1 MDYNVFVGTEYSR
14 TADIPGQMVIN
25 EGNQTDSLSMNKDQN
40 SKGLANLTKG
50 QRIEGTVVEIG
61 DQVTLNFDG
70 QKVTT
75 PKALLGDVKVGDVK
89 TFEVMKATESV
100 VELKLYDESIKNGA
114 PIIKLAVQET
124 DREALKAIKGKTVS
138 QQEKENEYRELNK
151 KLESISSRLT
161 VEDCREIE
169 EDGFPVETF
178 SINGLYTALNRVK
191 EKQTKEEAAE
201 QEDQAG
207 QKVAPSAQQAIEQS
221 LTEGKL
227 PATAEN
233 VAAVKKA
240 LDLSDSV
247 KKMDDKTIQYLIST
261 GATPSLENIY
271 KAYYSS
277 RSGSTQP
284 LPEEEWSKLRGQAG
298 DILTSAGYEATTE
311 NLDSAKWLIEH
322 QLPLTEETFTY
333 KKELENLKSSA
344 DEKKIQTQLLEGMK
358 AGISPMKVSLLSVD
372 RAAAEQMVDRINSI
386 SAEAVET
393 AVKQGSQLNLRNLSQ
408 IQKQL
413 QVDVQDYESGGRND
427 STIDTD
433 PVEDS
438 EVVSEKALSEET
450 VPVNSTDSGEAG
462 ASDHGGAS
470 DASSQRYEEARA
482 KRQLEEIRLK
492 MTADAAI
499 QLEKKGFKVEVAQLS
514 KVVDALKELE
524 DNYYKEYLKE
534 ADVEPSSAHLEIL
547 KATTSGMEQLRS
559 MPEYILG
566 STLSVQEAQTIPSL
580 LTEGSN
586 LQAKLQKAGEAYE
599 TLATVPSGE
608 YGDSIKKA
616 FANMSSL
623 LAEMNIENT
632 PQNQRAVRILGY
644 NQMDISQEAI
654 DKVNAYDLQVSALMK
669 NLHPA
674 VTVRM
679 IKEGFHPME
688 MSIQELN
695 RSIDQMKE
703 EQGIS
708 SEEKYSTFLR
718 KLENAEGISTEER
731 KAYIGVYRLLYNVE
745 KSDGAA
751 LGAVIKAGQE
761 VTLEHLLTAVQ
772 TIKKGKLEAVIDDEF
787 GTLQEITRSQESIV
801 EQLSSF
807 TEKQGQEA
815 SSSLGQSEQEI
826 QKQKEEYF
834 NRILK
839 ELETEVSP
847 DILKEVGARSMAE
860 DVKSQSLSNSTGV
873 PRAELWELV
882 KSMPVDQL
890 LKEVNQLGEAEDSAL
905 NDIVYQE
912 KTEQLRELCKGSEQ
926 ALRFLNDFQVA
937 TTPMNIMMANSVLS
951 NGDSSIKR
959 LLKLKNE
966 KNEEK
971 PEESLKEI
979 NDLTDNMINK
989 QSMAAAYA
997 ELETEA
1003 KAALT
1008 QTCAEEK
1015 LDSWK
1020 LAELKTIGQQIS
1032 FARKLA
1038 EKEFYQIPIE
1048 TEKGITNMN
1057 LTILRGAADSGKV
1070 SVTAWSNEL
1079 GNIKADFTLKDKV
1092 LKGFISSDNRA
1103 GLDKLKNHME
1113 EVEAAAKQSQV
1124 TLRQLDFGYLRSS
1137 SDSYSYQN
1145 PAGDGNTTT
1154 QADTERILYR
1164 VAKAIVQ
1171 SVRIAENS
1179 ES

>member
-1 MDYNVFVGTEYSR
+1 MDYNVFVGTEYVR
-14 TADIPGQMVIN
+14 TADIPGQMMIN
-25 EGNQTDSLSMNKDQN
+25 EGNQTDSLSMKKDQN

-138 QQEKENEYRELNK
+138 QQEKEKEYRELNK
-151 KLESISSRLT
+151 MLESIGSRLT
-161 VEDCREIE
+161 EEDYREIE
-169 EDGFPVETF
+169 EDGFPLETF

-191 EKQTKEEAAE
+191 AKQTKEEAAA
-201 QEDQAG
+201 QEDQTG
-207 QKVAPSAQQAIEQS
+207 QKVALPAQQAIEQS
-221 LTEGKL
+221 LTQGKL
-227 PATAEN
+227 PATSEN

-284 LPEEEWSKLRGQAG
+284 LSEEEWSKLQGQAG
-298 DILTSAGYEATTE
+298 DILTSAGYEATAE

-333 KKELENLKSSA
+333 KKELENLKA
-344 DEKKIQTQLLEGMK
+344 GVDEKKIQIQLLEGMK
-358 AGISPMKVSLLSVD
+358 EGISPMKVSLLSAD
-372 RAAAEQMVDRINSI
+372 RTSAEQMVDRINSI

-393 AVKQGSQLNLRNLSQ
+393 AVKQGIQLNLRNLSQ
-408 IQKQL
+408 LQKQL
-413 QVDVQDYESGGRND
+413 QVETQDYESGRKND
-427 STIDTD
+427 STIDAD
-433 PVEDS
+433 PVEDT

-450 VPVNSTDSGEAG
+450 VPVNSTDAGEAES
-462 ASDHGGAS
+462 SDHRGAS
-470 DASSQRYEEARA
+470 DASSQRYEEVRA

-492 MTADAAI
+492 MTADAAV
-499 QLEKKGFKVEVAQLS
+499 QLEKKGFKVEVAELS
-514 KVVDALKELE
+514 KVVDALRELE
-524 DNYYKEYLKE
+524 DNYYKEYLAE
-534 ADVEPSSAHLEIL
+534 ADVEPSPAHVEIL

-566 STLSVQEAQTIPSL
+566 STLAVQEAQTIPSL

-586 LQAKLQKAGEAYE
+586 LQAKLMKAGEAYE

-632 PQNQRAVRILGY
+632 AQNQRAVRILGY

-679 IKEGFHPME
+679 IKEGFNPME
-688 MSIQELN
+688 MNIQELN
-695 RSIDQMKE
+695 QSIDQMKE

-718 KLENAEGISTEER
+718 KLESSEGISAEER

-751 LGAVIKAGQE
+751 LGAVMKAGQE

-772 TIKKGKLEAVIDDEF
+772 TMKKGKLEAVIDDEF
-787 GTLQEITRSQESIV
+787 GTLQGITRSQESIV

-807 TEKQGQEA
+807 TEKQGE
-815 SSSLGQSEQEI
+815 SSNLGQAEQEI
-826 QKQKEEYF
+826 QEQQEEYY

-839 ELETEVSP
+839 ELETEISP
-847 DILKEVGARSMAE
+847 DILKEVGARSIAE
-860 DVKSQSLSNSTGV
+860 GLKNQSLSNSTAV
-873 PRAELWELV
+873 PQAGLWELV

-890 LKEVNQLGEAEDSAL
+890 LKEVNQLGEAEDRTLS
-905 NDIVYQE
+905 DVIYQE
-912 KTEQLRELCKGSEQ
+912 KSEQLRELCKSSEQ
-926 ALRFLNDFQVA
+926 AVRFLNDFQVA
-937 TTPMNIMMANSVLS
+937 TTPMNLMMANSVLS

-1048 TEKGITNMN
+1048 TETGITNMN

-1070 SVTAWSNEL
+1070 SVTAWSDEL

-1092 LKGFISSDNRA
+1092 LKGFISSDDRA
-1103 GLDKLKNHME
+1103 GLDKLKNNMD
-1113 EVEAAAKQSQV
+1113 EVEEAAKQSQV
-1124 TLRQLDFGYLRSS
+1124 TLRQLDFGYLRNS
-1137 SDSYSYQN
+1137 SDSYAYQN
-1145 PAGDGNTTT
+1145 PVTGEGNTTT

-1164 VAKAIVQ
+1164 VAKALVQ
-1171 SVRIAENS
+1171 SVRTAENS